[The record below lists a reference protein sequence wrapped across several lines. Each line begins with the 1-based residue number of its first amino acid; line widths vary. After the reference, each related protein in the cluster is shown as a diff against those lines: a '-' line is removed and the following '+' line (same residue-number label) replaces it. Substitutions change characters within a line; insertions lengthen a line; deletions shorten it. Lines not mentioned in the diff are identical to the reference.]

1 MGLSLELKREF
12 LRCISPNSLK
22 TFRSGFIGG
31 NRKRP
36 ASITTAA
43 GQLRPKIRL
52 FWQKSSQWGLLS
64 SPAWGLLSIIS
75 FFDRRLHARQKKH
88 RDRHRISGLLE
99 RRGGLVL
106 GTGKGGKRQRCA
118 LNS

>member
-52 FWQKSSQWGLLS
+52 FWQKSSQSGLLS

-75 FFDRRLHARQKKH
+75 FLDDSQQREQNGH
-88 RDRHRISGLLE
+88 RDGQWFIVRAE
-99 RRGGLVL
+99 
-106 GTGKGGKRQRCA
+106 
-118 LNS
+118 